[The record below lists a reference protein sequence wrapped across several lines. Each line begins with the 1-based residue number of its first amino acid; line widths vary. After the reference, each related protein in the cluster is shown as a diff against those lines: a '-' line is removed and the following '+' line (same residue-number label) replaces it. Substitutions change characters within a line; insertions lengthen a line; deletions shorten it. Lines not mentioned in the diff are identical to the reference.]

1 MSLFGRIIIAAS
13 LVLAGHAQAH
23 GRVRHHVVR
32 HVRYHHAGRS
42 GPAPYCP
49 APLPGVLCEH
59 ESGRAIDQPHANAP
73 RQDGSNPAYWQ
84 AERSRQTQL
93 SGNSGRLAAAA
104 LGGTVRALDGIWV
117 MIVRSAQAHGVPAAV
132 AVAIVRQESGG
143 RCTARNGHAVGLMQL
158 MPQTARALGVRDR
171 MDCAQNLDGGIR
183 MLASIGARYGWSCA
197 ALSLYER
204 GEAARPKCTP
214 YGLQVERRMSRG

>member
-1 MSLFGRIIIAAS
+1 MRAA
-13 LVLAGHAQAH
+13 LRLGAALLAFLCLAGCAWAQ
-23 GRVRHHVVR
+23 
-32 HVRYHHAGRS
+32 S
-42 GPAPYCP
+42 
-49 APLPGVLCEH
+49 
-59 ESGRAIDQPHANAP
+59 NAE
-73 RQDGSNPAYWQ
+73 YWQ
-84 AERSRQTQL
+84 AERARQ
-93 SGNSGRLAAAA
+93 
-104 LGGTVRALDGIWV
+104 GGPEAPQRAVVQEAVRTEGAIWRAV
-117 MIVRSAQAHGVPAAV
+117 MASADAHGVPRKIAL
-132 AVAIVRQESGG
+132 AIVKMKSGG
-143 RCTARNGHAVGLMQL
+143 RCNARNGHAVGLMQL